1 MTNRLEALLWD
12 AIVELDRFLRTVSK
26 TAASIRAII
35 MKPHNL
41 ETLMWNWIKIL
52 DRLLR
57 GEQTRLPILLSGKF
71 DVPVLGLTV
80 MIDLL
85 GMIYGLCM
93 GLFSVTP
100 GGSGH
105 PMQLVATMVKV
116 PALFLLTLLVTF
128 PSLYVFNALV
138 GSPLF
143 VLSVLRLLIASLAVM
158 LATLA
163 SIGPIVSF
171 FSFTTTSYPFMVL
184 FNVAVFA
191 IAGFLG
197 LAFLLQTLRRL
208 TIASAALAQPALTDS
223 DPGPL
228 EPPADNLLAP
238 HVKVIFQIWVV
249 VFGLVGAQMA
259 WVLRPFIGH
268 PGQPFTWFRHIHS
281 NFFIAVMDAARALLS

>member
-1 MTNRLEALLWD
+1 
-12 AIVELDRFLRTVSK
+12 
-26 TAASIRAII
+26 
-35 MKPHNL
+35 
-41 ETLMWNWIKIL
+41 MWNWIKTL

-57 GEQTRLPILLSGKF
+57 GEQTRLPTLLSGKF
-71 DVPVLGLTV
+71 EVPVLGLTV
-80 MIDLL
+80 MIDIL
-85 GMIYGLCM
+85 GMIYGLCV
-93 GLFSVTP
+93 GLFSLTP

-105 PMQLVATMVKV
+105 PMQLIAAMVKV

-184 FNVAVFA
+184 FNVVVFS

-208 TIASAALAQPALTDS
+208 TIASSALPPPLPTS
-223 DPGPL
+223 TESGPL
-228 EPPADNLLAP
+228 EPPAGNILAP
-238 HVKVIFQIWVV
+238 HVTLIFRIWVV

-281 NFFIAVMDAARALLS
+281 NFFMAVINAARALLG